1 MAIGG
6 RAGGTAFIGVNPVS
20 GLCDL
25 TITQLLIRINSKIVD
40 CSRELPGVQGPF
52 HHRLHRLFML
62 TIRDLEVTLC
72 NPVSSVVSLDTSPG
86 ARLPSLLYFLEDSFD
101 PFHIQFGSTV
111 VIVDTVLLLFHV
123 GQLCIAESRHVR

>member
-1 MAIGG
+1 
-6 RAGGTAFIGVNPVS
+6 
-20 GLCDL
+20 
-25 TITQLLIRINSKIVD
+25 
-40 CSRELPGVQGPF
+40 
-52 HHRLHRLFML
+52 ML

-111 VIVDTVLLLFHV
+111 VLVDTVLLLFHV